1 MVRARKTP
9 PDGRQNNGGAR
20 QGTPGT
26 AYQNRADLRT
36 QKPTAAKNQEYG
48 KAGAQLA
55 AQRAVPMAGVDAALP
70 PADTTAQAHA
80 AAAAYQMPQ
89 FGAFDRPTE
98 RPGEPLTHGAPVGP
112 GAGPEILPG
121 VGAPPTGMAGLL
133 RTIAGATGS
142 TDLEQ
147 LAQRAESLGH

>member
-9 PDGRQNNGGAR
+9 PDGRSNNGGAR
-20 QGTPGT
+20 QGAPGA
-26 AYQNRADLRT
+26 AYGNRSDLRT
-36 QKPTAAKNQEYG
+36 QKPSAAPNQEYG

-55 AQRAVPMAGVDAALP
+55 SQRVVPMAGVDAALP

-80 AAAAYQMPQ
+80 AATAFPMPS

-98 RPGEPLTHGAPVGP
+98 RPAEPLTHGAPTGP

-121 VGAPPTGMAGLL
+121 MGAAPAGMAGLL
-133 RTIAGATGS
+133 RSIAGATGS
-142 TDLEQ
+142 SDLAE
-147 LAQRAESLGH
+147 LAARAESLGR